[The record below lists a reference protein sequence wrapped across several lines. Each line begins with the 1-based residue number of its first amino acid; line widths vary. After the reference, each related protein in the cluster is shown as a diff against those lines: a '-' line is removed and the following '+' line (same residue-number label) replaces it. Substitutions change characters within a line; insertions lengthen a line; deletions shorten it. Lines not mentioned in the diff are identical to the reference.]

1 MYAEEIGVRG
11 LMRFYD
17 LVALVTAVVVASGVV
32 APGVKYSTYGLVV
45 WGLGVATSTEYGL
58 EVVSRDSICSFLLSQ
73 YTDLGGGAGCCRESP
88 VAEPYVCYTST
99 NLLAEYVLRYVCDR
113 PDVADRIRTFLEE
126 YPTDFY
132 DYYQVLLG
140 KPIEL
145 PFMTIEHVEVGRV
158 GNISVRHVVR
168 SNPIYDYDHYANLL
182 AIKVVYHSSRGE
194 LSEARLE
201 LVRLSK
207 LYDGVGFADRSYMFL
222 GVYETYKLALA
233 VIAHR
238 VLGYLTE
245 AEEYVSKLTSIK
257 PLATLYHGNT
267 GIGDLNVETATLVAI
282 ALYSATSQYLAPTSA
297 EQVAQVAIDITPLL
311 TLVVAVCLI
320 VLHRKLRRRH

>member
-1 MYAEEIGVRG
+1 MYVEEIGVRG

-17 LVALVTAVVVASGVV
+17 LVTLLTAVVIVSGVV
-32 APGVKYSTYGLVV
+32 APGVNYSAYGLIVR
-45 WGLGVATSTEYGL
+45 GLGVATNMEYGL

-99 NLLAEYVLRYVCDR
+99 NLLAEYVLRYVCGR
-113 PDVADRIRTFLEE
+113 PDVADRIRAFLEE

-145 PFMTIEHVEVGRV
+145 PFMAVEHVEVGRV

-168 SNPIYDYDHYANLL
+168 SNPIYDYDYYANLL
-182 AIKVVYHSSRGE
+182 AVKVVYHSLRGE

-207 LYDGVGFADRSYMFL
+207 LYDGMGFADRSHMFL

-238 VLGYLTE
+238 ISGYLTE

-257 PLATLYHGNT
+257 PLTTLYHSNT

-282 ALYSATSQYLAPTSA
+282 ALYSTPPQYLAPTSA
-297 EQVAQVAIDITPLL
+297 EHVTIDAIPLL
-311 TLVVAVCLI
+311 TLVVAVYLI
-320 VLHRKLRRRH
+320 VLLHRKLRRRH